1 MAVTTEVVTEA
12 MFQMVSEYQGKKK
25 LKAMDLTKAM
35 IERFGAEGC
44 DKKMCKA
51 AIRELIDSSR
61 CVYTYFGGSYVELPH
76 EEGAATGGRHV
87 GAPAPPPAL
96 RDNWTTTGRQRAAA
110 LREG

>member
-1 MAVTTEVVTEA
+1 MAVTTETVTEA

-35 IERFGAEGC
+35 VERYGGEGC

-51 AIRELIDSSR
+51 AIRELIDSGR

-76 EEGAATGGRHV
+76 EEGAASGG
-87 GAPAPPPAL
+87 
-96 RDNWTTTGRQRAAA
+96 
-110 LREG
+110 